1 MWFTWPVPPVPI
13 LTSTGVAEIVEVM
26 VAMFGLVVLMTASAP
41 LGTPADQ
48 LPAVFQSVL
57 VLPFH
62 VLWAWPAKAKL
73 AKLKSKA
80 VFLWKLSRAKRW
92 AKP

>member
-1 MWFTWPVPPVPI
+1 MPPVPTLI
-13 LTSTGVAEIVEVM
+13 STGAAEMVDVM
-26 VAMFGLVVLMTASAP
+26 VAMFGVVVLMMASIP
-41 LGTPADQ
+41 EGTPDDQ

-57 VLPFH
+57 ALPFH